1 MIDSTD
7 VSTSP
12 GDVSPRRA
20 AVRTLGFAGA
30 ALLGLAGR
38 DQGPAK
44 GKTGKNGRK
53 KHKKRH
59 HFAIGLTSAE
69 SEPFSPGAGQGA
81 VMKASC
87 PEGFIAISGGLEGV
101 DPVTAPCMIR
111 ESHDEPDGSAWVI
124 NVFCTE
130 ATNTPLKVGVICFS
144 RDSFRLEG

>member
-1 MIDSTD
+1 MDESRVAPITIGE
-7 VSTSP
+7 P
-12 GDVSPRRA
+12 SPRRA
-20 AVRTLGFAGA
+20 AVRALGIAGA

-38 DQGPAK
+38 DQGLAK
-44 GKTGKNGRK
+44 GINKKKRK

-59 HFAIGLTSAE
+59 RLAIGLTSAE
-69 SEPFSPGAGQGA
+69 SEPFSPGAGEGA

-87 PEGFIAISGGLEGV
+87 PPGFIAISGGLEGV
-101 DPVTAPCMIR
+101 EPVTAPCMIR
-111 ESHDEPDGSAWVI
+111 ESHDEADGSAWVI